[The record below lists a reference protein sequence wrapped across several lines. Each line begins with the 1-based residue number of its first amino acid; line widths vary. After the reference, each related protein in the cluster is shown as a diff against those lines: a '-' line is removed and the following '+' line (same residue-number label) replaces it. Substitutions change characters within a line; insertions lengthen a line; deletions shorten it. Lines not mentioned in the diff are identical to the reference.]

1 MQTSILETKQK
12 VERAKAKYI
21 ESCSIISS
29 LKEGDTKNKAIQIRD
44 DAEKLYR
51 YEISQANTLYNMY
64 NKKHNTMLAKMK
76 SNEESRIVFIKDCMN
91 KFNKCLV
98 EIEQATHELQGEIK
112 KHVDAINIENDIDII
127 MKKDLHFS
135 LYGERFQKEEFE
147 PYKEKR
153 QGQVNAQTNINQVNS
168 VIEEATDFTT
178 LFING
183 LFGEKEVD
191 VENIGKVME
200 LLYMNLEYSKEFID
214 YFFSK
219 KSDFYIFTNL
229 NNMQHLAN
237 IFNAISFNF
246 EKQRDTFDINFAII
260 FIAEKTYCIINEKK
274 EKIFLCALLSQNKF
288 YISKQFWTNLIEFK
302 LARKLEERLTHLLKI
317 DIVKVNDNEQKQNF
331 FAKNFFSIKNAI
343 KGAIKKDS
351 NQQKSLL
358 EEVQLSKKI
367 KNYRSLPDY
376 KKPYLDQF
384 ASNEIHLIIKEFI
397 IHLCNFNFSSTN
409 AIDLIIEISTKY
421 KLPNEK
427 LNFYVA
433 NIDSWTHSVKRYLLN
448 DDRDFGLMD
457 KIQNIKQKRFDLIDV
472 KYPISNIESMKN
484 EQKKIIAILISKY
497 LPLDNSVSLIT
508 MNKFILKSARMK
520 IFKSLLS
527 KENIPLKHRLALWKC
542 ILNISAIQKTYD
554 YNSLVEK
561 SKKENALPSTI
572 TGLIKM
578 DVKRT
583 SFAKNE
589 PEMKAMLTSV
599 LNAIALA
606 KPTINYCQG
615 MNFISSFLLQLT
627 NDEKETFYFMMG
639 IIDNTEFASM
649 FIEDLSKLKS
659 FFFLFERL
667 IAIYIPEAFYA
678 LKSANVNVNTFS
690 PAWFITLFTNACTIV
705 DINDPPKVVLKIW
718 DVFFL
723 KGWKGLIATGLVIIK
738 RFQER
743 IKVLKYDEIL
753 HFLLSVVIKS
763 DFFKNEKYDLFISSF
778 KEIKI
783 TKKMVADLE
792 TEYTFELKENTI
804 K

>member
-1 MQTSILETKQK
+1 M
-12 VERAKAKYI
+12 
-21 ESCSIISS
+21 
-29 LKEGDTKNKAIQIRD
+29 
-44 DAEKLYR
+44 
-51 YEISQANTLYNMY
+51 
-64 NKKHNTMLAKMK
+64 
-76 SNEESRIVFIKDCMN
+76 
-91 KFNKCLV
+91 
-98 EIEQATHELQGEIK
+98 
-112 KHVDAINIENDIDII
+112 
-127 MKKDLHFS
+127 
-135 LYGERFQKEEFE
+135 
-147 PYKEKR
+147 
-153 QGQVNAQTNINQVNS
+153 
-168 VIEEATDFTT
+168 
-178 LFING
+178 
-183 LFGEKEVD
+183 
-191 VENIGKVME
+191 
-200 LLYMNLEYSKEFID
+200 
-214 YFFSK
+214 
-219 KSDFYIFTNL
+219 
-229 NNMQHLAN
+229 
-237 IFNAISFNF
+237 
-246 EKQRDTFDINFAII
+246 
-260 FIAEKTYCIINEKK
+260 
-274 EKIFLCALLSQNKF
+274 
-288 YISKQFWTNLIEFK
+288 
-302 LARKLEERLTHLLKI
+302 
-317 DIVKVNDNEQKQNF
+317 
-331 FAKNFFSIKNAI
+331 
-343 KGAIKKDS
+343 
-351 NQQKSLL
+351 
-358 EEVQLSKKI
+358 
-367 KNYRSLPDY
+367 
-376 KKPYLDQF
+376 
-384 ASNEIHLIIKEFI
+384 
-397 IHLCNFNFSSTN
+397 
-409 AIDLIIEISTKY
+409 
-421 KLPNEK
+421 
-427 LNFYVA
+427 
-433 NIDSWTHSVKRYLLN
+433 
-448 DDRDFGLMD
+448 
-457 KIQNIKQKRFDLIDV
+457 
-472 KYPISNIESMKN
+472 
-484 EQKKIIAILISKY
+484 
-497 LPLDNSVSLIT
+497 
-508 MNKFILKSARMK
+508 
-520 IFKSLLS
+520 
-527 KENIPLKHRLALWKC
+527 
-542 ILNISAIQKTYD
+542 
-554 YNSLVEK
+554 
-561 SKKENALPSTI
+561 PSTI